1 MAASEIMTVYP
12 YRIAI
17 PHEVWDR
24 LFDQAIDRIDILVQ
38 AGQFLV
44 ERRDFVSTLAEKAAE
59 GSTSG
64 SHSMTP
70 IATLLLSDPR
80 RNISAPGS

>member
-44 ERRDFVSTLAEKAAE
+44 ERRDFVSTLAEKASKR
-59 GSTSG
+59 GQ
-64 SHSMTP
+64 HRDRMRR
-70 IATLLLSDPR
+70 PR
-80 RNISAPGS
+80 LRRR